1 MEDIK
6 KEAVRFNLFKD
17 FDEVGDNN
25 TWAVIVNAETGKK
38 ELQKVASPQD
48 VSVREA
54 MEAGGAW
61 AYKEGDNI
69 YIDTG
74 DTMLHQ
80 ATIIDRRA
88 NLKYGI
94 VCQGSSIIHEID
106 EADIIDVDENLF

>member
-6 KEAVRFNLFKD
+6 KEARFNLFAE
-17 FDEVGDNN
+17 FDDIGNDI
-25 TWAVIVNAETGKK
+25 TWAVTEDENGN
-38 ELQKVASPQD
+38 KVLGRLAHAKD
-48 VSVREA
+48 VSVKEA
-54 MEAGGAW
+54 IEAGGAW
-61 AYKEGDNI
+61 AYKEGDNV

-80 ATIIDRRA
+80 ATIVERRA

-94 VCQGSSIIHEID
+94 ICQGSSVVHEIE